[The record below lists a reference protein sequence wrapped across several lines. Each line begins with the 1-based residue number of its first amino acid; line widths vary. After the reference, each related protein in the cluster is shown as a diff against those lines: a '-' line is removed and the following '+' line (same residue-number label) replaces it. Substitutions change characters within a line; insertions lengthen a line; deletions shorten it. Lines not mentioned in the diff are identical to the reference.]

1 MSPIAR
7 HAVTV
12 VVVVFDWATRKAA
25 FNQFANGATTTMTT
39 RKRRGI
45 SLATLATFI
54 GFVKIEG
61 EIKKGGKTSCHMNM
75 NKYAHEM
82 PTKYAPNTPKIPCD
96 LCHGHN

>member
-12 VVVVFDWATRKAA
+12 VVVVVVDWATRKAA

-39 RKRRGI
+39 TIKRRRSR

-54 GFVKIEG
+54 GYVKIEG
-61 EIKKGGKTSCHMNM
+61 ER
-75 NKYAHEM
+75 
-82 PTKYAPNTPKIPCD
+82 
-96 LCHGHN
+96 